1 MVSGDK
7 KTGQDIH
14 QVGRALSGR
23 PGVASELEE
32 ARQMAKETYRKAR
45 ASRKNPV
52 AKNMNAVN
60 KPAIHRDRKND
71 YRRKEKHTRKGDEE

>member
-14 QVGRALSGR
+14 QAGRALSGR

-32 ARQMAKETYRKAR
+32 AR
-45 ASRKNPV
+45 
-52 AKNMNAVN
+52 
-60 KPAIHRDRKND
+60 
-71 YRRKEKHTRKGDEE
+71 